1 MIPAVPVPILCG
13 EKISDSKY
21 TAVGA
26 SGLSGYSTTMVTDS
40 VFVSHCTFIRQIN
53 LAFCGREKI
62 KFSRQR
68 FAHRL
73 ITKSSPNYKALET
86 KRVLGKYKHI
96 HRRRCSHVKNCNI
109 GKSSTLKSK
118 IAININYI
126 CKPLVADILQVL
138 QVHKS

>member
-53 LAFCGREKI
+53 LAFLWKGKNQVFETTFCASLNYEI
-62 KFSRQR
+62 
-68 FAHRL
+68 
-73 ITKSSPNYKALET
+73 ITKLQSIGYET
-86 KRVLGKYKHI
+86 
-96 HRRRCSHVKNCNI
+96 CI
-109 GKSSTLKSK
+109 G
-118 IAININYI
+118 
-126 CKPLVADILQVL
+126 
-138 QVHKS
+138 